1 MPEKLPASIW
11 DFPAIEEMP
20 NNDLVILGADLEPAT
35 LIDSYQNAIFPMHV
49 KVENIEEIGWWSPVK
64 RGILPLN
71 KDRKST
77 RLNSS
82 HIPLSRMPSSA

>member
-35 LIDSYQNAIFPMHV
+35 LIDSYQNAIFPMLSL
-49 KVENIEEIGWWSPVK
+49 I
-64 RGILPLN
+64 
-71 KDRKST
+71 
-77 RLNSS
+77 
-82 HIPLSRMPSSA
+82 HI